1 MNEIFENFSCKSWLL
16 IDKNK
21 VDSFIKD
28 FSLIKIEEYKKWI
41 DAEGG
46 DQSNTLLIT
55 DPIGDYVIIEGKL
68 LENEGKKISEE
79 FSAQHE
85 ALLFNMTIDIWIP
98 YMFCEVY
105 KGGKQIRRIEYDLDL
120 EEGEVSSTESGEKQ
134 DFEDNVEYTP
144 DSTVGYDDFF
154 YPLYLMN
161 NLNIKMSDII
171 ELMNKRSTL
180 YSISI

>member
-28 FSLIKIEEYKKWI
+28 FSLIKIEENEKWI
-41 DAEGG
+41 DADGG
-46 DQSNTLLIT
+46 DPSNTLIIT
-55 DPIGDYVIIEGKL
+55 GPVGDYVIVEGKL
-68 LENEGKKISEE
+68 LENDGKKISEE
-79 FSAQHE
+79 FSAQHKT
-85 ALLFNMTIDIWIP
+85 LLFNMTIDIWIP
-98 YMFCEVY
+98 YMFYEVY
-105 KGGKQIRRIEYDLDL
+105 REGKQIRRIEYDLDL

-134 DFEDNVEYTP
+134 DFEDNVKYIP

-161 NLNIKMSDII
+161 SLHIKMSDIM
-171 ELMNKRSTL
+171 EVMNKSSTL
-180 YSISI
+180 YSINR